1 MSAPNSDSENSYASD
16 NSDYNFIPGYE
27 IEVESEIANE
37 EQQTAQ
43 PEEGNEAVGEPYI
56 DEPVMNGW
64 KNMTE
69 KEKRLSG
76 GNYKMVW
83 MGWIL

>member
-1 MSAPNSDSENSYASD
+1 MSAPNSNSENSYASD
-16 NSDYNFIPGYE
+16 NSDYNFILGY
-27 IEVESEIANE
+27 ESEIANK

-64 KNMTE
+64 KNMT
-69 KEKRLSG
+69 KKDKRLSG

-83 MGWIL
+83 MG